1 MNSSVI
7 FLQFEKVA
15 EKDVFIIQF
24 KYSVNNTGR
33 GRYK

>member
-1 MNSSVI
+1 MNSGWV
-7 FLQFEKVA
+7 LQFEKVA
-15 EKDVFIIQF
+15 EKMFFVIQI